1 MSPTASDATPQPRYK
16 TLPLVV
22 VVWAAVVA
30 GFALRDLNA
39 GPNYSTDDAMRLV
52 QIRDLLA
59 GQNWFD
65 TTQYR
70 LDPPEGLL
78 MHWSRLIDAPLA
90 GIIRLGTILGL
101 PAARTEEI
109 AVLIWPASMLLV
121 FLLGVARLA
130 RELGGPLA
138 PQFAIIFVALTAP
151 IVHQFRYGGID
162 HHNAQLALLVWG
174 LAFAVRTEVRTA
186 VAAGI
191 CCALAV
197 AIGQENTPAIAAIAA
212 TVGLHWVIRG
222 NAVKD
227 TTIAFALTFAA
238 GTLVLFAA
246 TVAASAYTIVWCD
259 ALSIAHVSATIIG
272 GGGLAC
278 LAASSIF
285 NTVNRRLAGAT
296 THGGITILAL
306 GLAFP
311 ECFGDPYLHVDPRLA
326 TLWLGN
332 VSEAASFPT
341 ILQNKPH
348 MVLSLYGLIVA
359 GLAAGIYYSIRL
371 DKDARWAWVA
381 SVIVLAPLT
390 VMTLWQVRSG
400 IAGNAIAIP
409 LVAAA
414 VVQIHSR
421 RGEREVFLGMG
432 RTALV
437 LLTLCNPLSLIAIG
451 NVTERAINAMSGR
464 ERPTEV
470 ADGPGTCVGTTDYIA
485 LQQLPRGLVAAFI
498 DAGPFILTATSHSV
512 LAAPYHRNFRGAGK
526 TYDIFLSLPEVAAR
540 HLAALNVSYVALC
553 PGAAEAQIF
562 AEAAPE
568 GLAADLGRGKI
579 PTFLERIALEQT
591 KLMVYRVVR

>member
-1 MSPTASDATPQPRYK
+1 MERAD
-16 TLPLVV
+16 LPL
-22 VVWAAVVA
+22 
-30 GFALRDLNA
+30 R
-39 GPNYSTDDAMRLV
+39 PNR
-52 QIRDLLA
+52 
-59 GQNWFD
+59 
-65 TTQYR
+65 
-70 LDPPEGLL
+70 
-78 MHWSRLIDAPLA
+78 
-90 GIIRLGTILGL
+90 
-101 PAARTEEI
+101 I
-109 AVLIWPASMLLV
+109 A
-121 FLLGVARLA
+121 
-130 RELGGPLA
+130 
-138 PQFAIIFVALTAP
+138 
-151 IVHQFRYGGID
+151 IV
-162 HHNAQLALLVWG
+162 G
-174 LAFAVRTEVRTA
+174 LAFRFPGGEDFWPSLCAGRNLVSTIDPTRWSRDA
-186 VAAGI
+186 FYHPRKAA
-191 CCALAV
+191 
-197 AIGQENTPAIAAIAA
+197 P
-212 TVGLHWVIRG
+212 
-222 NAVKD
+222 
-227 TTIAFALTFAA
+227 
-238 GTLVLFAA
+238 
-246 TVAASAYTIVWCD
+246 ASAYTIVWCD

-359 GLAAGIYYSIRL
+359 GLAAGIYYSIHL
-371 DKDARWAWVA
+371 HKDARWAWIA

-432 RTALV
+432 RTALL
-437 LLTLCNPLSLIAIG
+437 LLTLGNPLSLIAIG
-451 NVTERAINAMSGR
+451 KVTERAINAMSGR

-470 ADGPGTCVGTTDYIA
+470 ADGPGTCVGLTDYIA

-498 DAGPFILTATSHSV
+498 DAGPFILAATSHSV

-540 HLAALNVSYVALC
+540 HLAIGEPRQAAFDHRPFRSGQEHGAACDRWAVAEN
-553 PGAAEAQIF
+553 PGAEGRSSPGESSDIRQWLHGSTPPVDP
-562 AEAAPE
+562 AA
-568 GLAADLGRGKI
+568 
-579 PTFLERIALEQT
+579 TIALRAREPGG
-591 KLMVYRVVR
+591 LLP